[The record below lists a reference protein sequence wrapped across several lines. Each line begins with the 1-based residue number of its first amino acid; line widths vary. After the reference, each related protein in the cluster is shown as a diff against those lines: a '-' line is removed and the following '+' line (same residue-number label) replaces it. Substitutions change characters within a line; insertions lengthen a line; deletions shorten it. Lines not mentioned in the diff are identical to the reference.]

1 MKLLL
6 TKKSLT
12 VCRNFAR
19 TNADPPEQAMFKP
32 HDNLG
37 YSAYNKMIES
47 FENNLFESQWNS
59 EGDVCTIIEN
69 LADARR
75 AASIYLN
82 ENSRLLSD
90 KIGIG

>member
-1 MKLLL
+1 MVLWELYRRGIIL
-6 TKKSLT
+6 WL
-12 VCRNFAR
+12 R
-19 TNADPPEQAMFKP
+19 
-32 HDNLG
+32 
-37 YSAYNKMIES
+37 AYNKMIES

-59 EGDVCTIIEN
+59 EGDICTIIEN
-69 LADARR
+69 LADARH